1 MKLNDASPQ
10 DWDNLGPT
18 EKVIHDMVNNPAHYN
33 TGGIECIEAIE
44 ASMSADEFQGYLKAN
59 CIKYL
64 WRMSYKGKKV
74 EDCKKAAWYLDRLIK
89 NVEVHN

>member
-1 MKLNDASPQ
+1 MKLNDVSPQ
-10 DWDNLGPT
+10 EWDQVSKAHNA
-18 EKVIHDMVNNPAHYN
+18 IQDMVNNPAHYN
-33 TGGIECIEAIE
+33 TGKVECIEAIE

-64 WRMSYKGKKV
+64 WRMSYKGKKL